1 MLRTF
6 GPAVYHEPDGTF
18 RAVCTYCMLR
28 IGNKCTYSD
37 HRRVVRGRE
46 IPDVTETPD
55 WCAMR
60 EEMIADAKRAAMRG
74 QEDGTNP
81 DR

>member
-18 RAVCTYCMLR
+18 RPVCTYCVLR
-28 IGNKCTYSD
+28 IGNACTYSD
-37 HRRVVRGRE
+37 HRRPDHSRE
-46 IPDVTETPD
+46 IPDVTETPE

-60 EEMIADAKRAAMRG
+60 EDMIADARKAALRG
-74 QEDGTNP
+74 EGG
-81 DR
+81 